1 MSDTTT
7 ANAITSISSIEQLD
21 QIYGEP
27 VPTSVL
33 KEVPHVLEPHRRFIE
48 ASPFVVLATSGPEGL
63 DCSPRG
69 DPAGFVRVVD
79 DTTVMIPD
87 RRGNNRVD
95 SLRNIVRDPRV
106 ALLFLV
112 PGIGITLRI
121 NGRAELLLDED
132 LRRSFA
138 MGDKVPTCVISV
150 TVETIYQ
157 QCPKAIIRSKLW
169 DPDSR
174 VPASAVPTVGEI
186 MEAIDATFDGPAY
199 DAAYPERVRTTIY

>member
-7 ANAITSISSIEQLD
+7 AQAITSIEQLE

-27 VPTSVL
+27 VSTSIL
-33 KEVPHVLEPHRRFIE
+33 KEQLLVLEPHRQFIE
-48 ASPFVVLATSGPEGL
+48 SSPFVVLATCGPEGL

-79 DTTVMIPD
+79 EHTIMIPD

-112 PGIGITLRI
+112 PGVGITMRI
-121 NGRAELLLDED
+121 NGRAALLLDED

-138 MGDKVPTCVISV
+138 MGDKVPACVISV
-150 TVETIYQ
+150 TVDTIYH
-157 QCPKAIIRSKLW
+157 QCPKAVVRSKLW
-169 DPDSR
+169 DPESH
-174 VPASAVPTVGEI
+174 VPVSALPSVGDI
-186 MEAIDATFDGPAY
+186 MEAVDATFDGPAY
-199 DAAYPERVRTTIY
+199 DAAYPERLRTTIY